1 MKTVTLLVFLGFSVL
16 IYANSINFLKL
27 LKRDVT
33 FDGDTFKN
41 SISEE
46 CLNEYKNSEYNEC
59 LPTITLD
66 NFKGECLKIQNEK
79 CQKFYEDPLKYYP
92 ICGNFPAFKELY
104 QPNMI
109 KSLLQGY
116 DIYCQTNENGDLCPF
131 SINVITKNDNIEILN
146 EQCKSKKCTESLL
159 KVYKEISKDQYTA
172 YENSSFTSGN
182 YSDQDLN
189 ELNHI
194 ISTLESKQCKSSHVS
209 NDNET
214 SDSIS
219 IKINNILL
227 ISLSLLLLIF
237 YEF

>member
-1 MKTVTLLVFLGFSVL
+1 MKTVTLLVFLSFSVL

-27 LKRDVT
+27 LKRDVA

-131 SINVITKNDNIEILN
+131 SINV
-146 EQCKSKKCTESLL
+146 
-159 KVYKEISKDQYTA
+159 YKEISKDQYTA

-194 ISTLESKQCKSSHVS
+194 ISTLESEQCKSSHVS